1 MKHTIRQKGQ
11 LTQIDCELGSG
22 VFDKNGR
29 EVFEGDILSN
39 GKQTFPVIFIQGAI
53 AIRFANNNYGGLFD
67 IGAFEVV
74 GHVTD

>member
-1 MKHTIRQKGQ
+1 MKHNIRINGSVKE
-11 LTQIDCELGSG
+11 IDCELGSG
-22 VFDKNGR
+22 IFDKHGR

-53 AIRFANNNYGGLFD
+53 TIRFANNNYGGLFD